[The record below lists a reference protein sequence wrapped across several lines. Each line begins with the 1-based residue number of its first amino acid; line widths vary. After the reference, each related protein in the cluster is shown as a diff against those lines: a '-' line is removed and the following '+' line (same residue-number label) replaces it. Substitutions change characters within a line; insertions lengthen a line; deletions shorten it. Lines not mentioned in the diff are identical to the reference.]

1 MNPSI
6 SSVREVEVECS
17 DQALWEGHSSLL
29 IHYYDAASLL
39 RCSIPGDL
47 FLFSL
52 LEFISSRN
60 PWVYSSPS
68 PPLSCVRYTHHVVS
82 LLAAYSRRIGNVA
95 VREKRPGSG
104 RKRSIVMTQ
113 TNSKI

>member
-17 DQALWEGHSSLL
+17 DQALWESHSSLL

-52 LEFISSRN
+52 LEFISLRN
-60 PWVYSSPS
+60 PWEIR
-68 PPLSCVRYTHHVVS
+68 LMEDS
-82 LLAAYSRRIGNVA
+82 LLG
-95 VREKRPGSG
+95 GL
-104 RKRSIVMTQ
+104 TQ
-113 TNSKI
+113 MDFHTF